1 VPHVSL
7 DPLALTPFLLLLFA
21 VVGLWIHRYVWQTA
35 LAAAVV
41 AAYFT
46 GALRGFAVC
55 WILILGAMAVLYR
68 WRSAHAEL
76 PYFRQQR
83 VVTGLAFFGFALA
96 MGLAL
101 FPGFPRTVLVDGVI
115 LSPGAAA
122 YNLDLGFH
130 KVVAGIFILGFIH
143 EERVRSW
150 RELGGILRS
159 AAPVLLVTIIAVMA
173 VALAMGYVRFDPRW
187 SALFLVWAPSNLLFT
202 CLSEEAFFRGFVQRE
217 LAKIGKNRQVAAM
230 VALGVA
236 AILFGL
242 AHFGGG
248 WQYICAATVAGLGY
262 GWAYHRTQRVEA
274 AMAVHFGVNAVHFL
288 LFTYPRLAT

>member
-1 VPHVSL
+1 MSPFS
-7 DPLALTPFLLLLFA
+7 DPIALTPFLLLLAA
-21 VVGLWIHRYVWQTA
+21 VAGLWIHRYVWLTA
-35 LAAAVV
+35 LAAAVI

-96 MGLAL
+96 MGLGL
-101 FPGFPRTVLVDGVI
+101 FPGFARTVLIDNVI
-115 LSPGAAA
+115 LSPGAAT
-122 YNLDLGFH
+122 YSLELGFH
-130 KVVAGIFILGFIH
+130 KVVAGILVLGVIH
-143 EERVRSW
+143 DDRVRSW

-159 AAPVLLVTIIAVMA
+159 AAPVLVVTIIAVMA
-173 VALAMGYVRFDPRW
+173 VALAMGYVRFDPKW
-187 SALFLVWAPSNLLFT
+187 HALFLVWAPINLLFT
-202 CLSEEAFFRGFVQRE
+202 CVCQEAFFRGFVQCE
-217 LAKIGKNRQVAAM
+217 LAKIGSNRQLAAM
-230 VALGVA
+230 AALGVA

-248 WQYICAATVAGLGY
+248 WQYVCAATVAGLGY
-262 GWAYHRTQRVEA
+262 GWAYQRTQRVEA
-274 AMAVHFGVNAVHFL
+274 AVAVHFGVNAAHFL
-288 LFTYPRLAT
+288 LFTYPSLAT